1 MLRIQFEISN
11 SNIKKYVFINLAICI
26 VLTYFELINSV
37 NYITFFIVVGAVLK
51 GNIISAM
58 PYALIL
64 TAIGCVFDTFSV
76 FFRTTDYDNSSWA
89 YIKFLHCIMN
99 IFILLYMFLYIL
111 MLYCYW
117 LHSMTVAQKKQ
128 IRLQLGLYDVDTI

>member
-1 MLRIQFEISN
+1 MLRIQFEIFN

-26 VLTYFELINSV
+26 VLTYFELTNSV
-37 NYITFFIVVGAVLK
+37 NFITIFIVVGALLK
-51 GNIISAM
+51 GKTISAM

-64 TAIGCVFDTFSV
+64 TAIGYVFDIFSV
-76 FFRTTDYDNSSWA
+76 FFSTNDSDSSNYG
-89 YIKFLHCIMN
+89 YIKFFYCIMQ
-99 IFILLYMFLYIL
+99 IFTLIYMLFYIL

-128 IRLQLGLYDVDTI
+128 IRLQLGLYDVDKR